1 LRAPT
6 RERFAAPGSRQTML
20 RSSITAALTLGLA
33 ACSVLGPPSLTL
45 SRSEI
50 AERAFVD
57 RSSPQ
62 VKRILKGLEQANVT
76 GPEVAFQLQA
86 QRIELAWSAR
96 LPDGPMGV
104 PLSLRLTM
112 SGTPVLN
119 EQKNGIDLADTRIED
134 VRIPALPFINLDR
147 QKLNP
152 AGAVLGTLPLLQ
164 FHADELTRDGIVY
177 QPGTIELGTFG
188 LRVALVPK

>member
-1 LRAPT
+1 
-6 RERFAAPGSRQTML
+6 ML
-20 RSSITAALTLGLA
+20 RLFIAAALASALA

-86 QRIELAWSAR
+86 QRLELAWTAR

-104 PLSLRLTM
+104 PLSLRLTL
-112 SGTPVLN
+112 SGSPVLN

-134 VRIPALPFINLDR
+134 IRIPTLPFVNLDR
-147 QKLNP
+147 GKLN
-152 AGAVLGTLPLLQ
+152 ATGTALGTLPLLQ
-164 FHADELTRDGIVY
+164 FRPEELTRDGIAY
-177 QPGTIELGTFG
+177 QPGAIELGTFG
-188 LRVALVPK
+188 LRVELQPK